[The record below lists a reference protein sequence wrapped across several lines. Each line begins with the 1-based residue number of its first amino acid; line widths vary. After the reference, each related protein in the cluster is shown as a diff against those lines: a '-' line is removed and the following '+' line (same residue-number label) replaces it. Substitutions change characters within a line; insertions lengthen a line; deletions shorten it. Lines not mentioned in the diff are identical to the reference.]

1 MGKSIHSLVLKAALS
16 YIKDNC
22 SYMYVCSEWPSTAAM
37 ASNTEMLASASFT
50 STQMTVSA
58 AASGAHL
65 TMSAINSINVSNTGS
80 AQHIAL
86 VFVGVA
92 SKVLCVTTC
101 TSQALTEGNTV
112 NVPAWSYTIN
122 DPT

>member
-1 MGKSIHSLVLKAALS
+1 MGKSIHSLVIKSALS

-65 TMSAINSINVSNTGS
+65 TMSAINSINVSTTGN

-86 VFVGVA
+86 VYVGAA
-92 SKVLCVTTC
+92 SKVLCVITC
-101 TSQALTEGNTV
+101 TSQALTAGNTV